1 MVQIRMAEIYVEKFC
16 KMKFVTGHTL
26 NGLTKLAEKI

>member
-1 MVQIRMAEIYVEKFC
+1 MVQIRMAEIYVEKAY

-26 NGLTKLAEKI
+26 NGLTKLAEKL